1 MRITLLFK
9 ITCKSLIY
17 KAYKD
22 ILRKEISRAK
32 LSKYISQIGGCL
44 IMFFRKIFLN

>member
-32 LSKYISQIGGCL
+32 LSVNGQNTLVKL
-44 IMFFRKIFLN
+44 VDV